1 MGRIRDSIDEVTE
14 SGEKFWPLVLLVIWG
29 AAQVRSLVTGEGFD
43 HHPVYV
49 AMPITAAAWFFFG
62 FFMEKGWG
70 KAAFIA
76 SLANQL
82 PAWRSSYV
90 ASTSSLHVRWKLMGG
105 AHQILEEA
113 CAPVLEALQQVLC
126 HAA

>member
-1 MGRIRDSIDEVTE
+1 M
-14 SGEKFWPLVLLVIWG
+14 LLVIWG

-76 SLANQL
+76 SLVVIGVFIGL
-82 PAWRSSYV
+82 LVLGSSGDPCEDFKGDPATRII
-90 ASTSSLHVRWKLMGG
+90 MGRVSEKRG
-105 AHQILEEA
+105 LICMEGN
-113 CAPVLEALQQVLC
+113 
-126 HAA
+126 

>member
-1 MGRIRDSIDEVTE
+1 M
-14 SGEKFWPLVLLVIWG
+14 LLVIWG

-76 SLANQL
+76 SLVVIGVFIGLLVLGSSGDPCEDFKGDPYYYGACLREERADLYGGQL
-82 PAWRSSYV
+82 GR
-90 ASTSSLHVRWKLMGG
+90 
-105 AHQILEEA
+105 Q
-113 CAPVLEALQQVLC
+113 
-126 HAA
+126 